1 MSSLKADLALTLGK
15 YVPSTKKEP
24 KDGKYFSTTKKGEL
38 HELKNELCSLDKDK
52 IKEAVKKTI
61 ASMTVGKD
69 VSSLFIDVVKNMITT
84 DIELKK
90 LIYLYIIN
98 YARSQPDKAIL
109 VVNTFQNDAS
119 DPSPLIRALAI
130 RTLGCIRVDR
140 ITEHL
145 CVPLGKALADV
156 DPYVRKT
163 AAVCVAKLYD
173 INPDLV
179 EEQGFLDT
187 LRSLVSD
194 PNPMVVANAVA
205 ALSEIA
211 DQSQKDV
218 LQINSGMLTKLL
230 NALNDCT
237 EWGQVSILDCLAK
250 YVPRQEEAEE
260 IIERVGPRLKHANS
274 AVSMSA
280 IKVII
285 NYLPYIAR
293 NEELTNKLITEKLP
307 PPLVTL
313 LAEQNKPEIQ
323 YVALRNINV
332 IVQAYPAILAN
343 GVKHFFCKYN
353 DPLYVK
359 MEKLDIMVELANSK
373 NVEKLLLEFKEYAS
387 EIDVNFVRKSVLA
400 IGKIAVKFEKAAERC
415 LSVLEALI
423 RTKVNYVVQEAIIV
437 TKDIFRKYPNRFESI
452 ISALCENLEN
462 LDEPEAKASMIWII
476 GEYSDRIDNAP
487 ELLEQ
492 FLESFSEEDVQVQL
506 QLLTAV
512 VKLFLTKPQTAKD
525 MVTKTLDLA
534 TNSSQNADLRDR
546 GYIYWRLL
554 STDPAAAKAVVMAK
568 RPAITD
574 KTSRLD
580 DTLLATLIRNMST
593 LASVYHKPPEFFLK
607 DGKKSMLFKQAQ
619 KDPEESSEE
628 EDAAAEE
635 SGGEQKET
643 TKDSEEDESES
654 DEEEKKKPKK
664 PKDKPT
670 EKKTQNNGSLDL
682 LNLDAVVETRP
693 VNVVVGGGSGGAGG
707 GAGDLEGLFDIP
719 GFAPAATTS
728 SSIPMLIKFHRVAVN
743 PSDKG
748 VDISLGYSRS
758 QNTPQLHLQID
769 NQTGGVLDKFAI
781 KFNSNYLG
789 IANKSPLTSDPIAA
803 GATGRI
809 VLPLTWGPT
818 TEQKLPGIVQ
828 MALKIDKLVVYFQD
842 SMPAYLL
849 FDDEG
854 RVEKRDF
861 PKMWSGIEQ
870 GASESLPS
878 SLYTNSEDIK
888 NRLDSNRIFYIATR
902 NVDRELSYYSAT
914 LRGVKVLVEVA
925 HVSPLSICVKS
936 TEPDLA
942 THTLASVKELLTTR

>member
-145 CVPLGKALADV
+145 CIPLGKALADV

-173 INPDLV
+173 INPELV

-194 PNPMVVANAVA
+194 ANPMVVANAVA

-285 NYLPYIAR
+285 NYLPCVAR
-293 NEELTNKLITEKLP
+293 NEDLTNKLITEKLP

-492 FLESFSEEDVQVQL
+492 FLETFAEEDVQVQL

-512 VKLFLTKPQTAKD
+512 VKLFLTKPQSAQA

-619 KDPEESSEE
+619 KQQKEEETSEE
-628 EDAAAEE
+628 EDGNEE

-643 TKDSEEDESES
+643 KDSEEDETDS

-664 PKDKPT
+664 ASKPV
-670 EKKTQNNGSLDL
+670 EKKTTTSTGSLDL
-682 LNLDAVVETRP
+682 LNLDAIAP
-693 VNVVVGGGSGGAGG
+693 VNVVVPPNGAAPSGG
-707 GAGDLEGLFDIP
+707 DLDGLFDIA
-719 GFAPAATTS
+719 GFPAS
-728 SSIPMLIKFHRVAVN
+728 SSPASIPMLINFHNVAVN

-748 VDISLGYSRS
+748 LNISLGYSRA
-758 QNTPQLHLQID
+758 QNTPQLHLQIE
-769 NQTGGVLDKFAI
+769 NESGGVLDKFAI

-789 IANKSPLTSDPIAA
+789 ITNKAPITFDPIAP
-803 GATGRI
+803 GARGRT

-818 TEQKLPGIVQ
+818 TDSKLVGVVQ
-828 MALKIDKLVVYFQD
+828 IALKIDKLVVYFQD

-854 RVEKRDF
+854 KVEKREF

-870 GASESLPS
+870 GTSDPISG
-878 SLYTNSEDIK
+878 SLYTTSEDVK
-888 NRLDSNRIFYIATR
+888 NRLDNNRIFYIATR

-925 HVSPLSICVKS
+925 HVSPLSCCVKS
-936 TEPDLA
+936 TEPELA
-942 THTLASVKELLTTR
+942 AHTLASVKELLTTR